1 MPLLDCT
8 FRDGG
13 YYTNWDF
20 PSELVKAYVYAVN
33 SSGLGNVEI
42 GFRNFPDSEYRG
54 AFYYSPDKY
63 IEGLGFDSN
72 VNIFVMVDASIFRG
86 SLSLESDIK
95 RLFVNST
102 ETIVSGVR
110 IATRIDDLDLALNVS
125 QIIGSLGY
133 RVFLNLMQIA
143 AVSESVLI
151 KAIKKISETKIEVL
165 YFADSLG
172 EMVENDVVSL
182 LGFIRKHWDR
192 EIGFHAHNNL
202 GLGVANTITAS
213 KNGTSWLDATVAGM
227 GRGAGNAESE
237 NLLLDVPD
245 LVNNPSEIVSLSIAH
260 FQNLKKKYDWGA
272 SYLYALAAKR
282 KIHPTYIQEVKM
294 HSNFSPSRILDLIEF
309 LSSINARA
317 FNKDLLTFTNDGCD
331 YRGTWDASGWCEGK
345 ELLVIG
351 AGSSVESNK
360 EGIEFYIDRHKPI
373 VVSLSLNAK
382 GLDADFIDF
391 YACANEAKILSEG
404 KYYSELVKPIFLSS
418 GLFKSV
424 IPNENYQLNNLDF
437 GLRVMPNSFQV
448 NQKYCVI
455 PSESSLAYILAI
467 CIAGG
472 AKKVGLVG
480 FDGFD
485 NDDIN
490 SIPMKKL
497 FSLVKEES
505 DLKLVSLTPTN
516 YDIEKGSLYS
526 VF

>member
-345 ELLVIG
+345 EILVIG
-351 AGSSVESNK
+351 AGPSVESNK
-360 EGIEFYIDRHKPI
+360 EGIYYYIDRHNPI
-373 VVSLSLNAK
+373 VVALSVNTN
-382 GLDADFIDF
+382 GVDSSRIDY
-391 YACANEAKILSEG
+391 YASANEAKIISEG
-404 KYYSELVKPIFLSS
+404 SSYSELEKPIFLSS

-424 IPNENYQLNNLDF
+424 MPNEDYQLNNFDF
-437 GLRVMPNSFQV
+437 GLRVMSNSFQV
-448 NQKYCVI
+448 NQKDCVI